1 MIDILIRFFQK
12 NPGNDRKSFL
22 REKKSELKKLVKIKN
37 YDKALGIGEKILE
50 KNPDDLDVLF
60 ILGGIHFMRKKYLKS
75 ISYFDK
81 VLDVSSYDPE
91 ALLLKANA
99 LFELGQNE
107 DALAHCN
114 KIKEIDPKN
123 KGVNDLLKKI
133 SGNKQ

>member
-1 MIDILIRFFQK
+1 MVGLF
-12 NPGNDRKSFL
+12 GKSPEDEGKKLL
-22 REKKSELKKLVKIKN
+22 RTKKGELKKFVKAKK
-37 YDKALGIGEKILE
+37 YDKVLKVGNEILE

-60 ILGGIHFMRKKYLKS
+60 IVGGVFYMQGKLTKS

-99 LFELGQNE
+99 LFKLGNYQ
-107 DALAHCN
+107 DCALCCK

-123 KGVNDLLKKI
+123 RGSEELLQKI
-133 SGNKQ
+133 SDAEHQ